1 MPYLLVAMLSL
12 TLPLLSGCQSAY
24 YSAMEQVGIH
34 KREIMVDRVE
44 EANEAQQEAQ
54 QQFTSALDALKTL
67 NQFDGGELE
76 SVYNNINDQYEASSE
91 AAEKVSERIA
101 AIEDVANALFDEWQ
115 DELSLY
121 TSATLRR
128 DSERK
133 LKATQASYRR
143 MLSAM
148 HRAEQKMTPVLN
160 TLRDNTLYLKHNLN
174 AAAIGSLQGE
184 FNALQRDIQRAI
196 SDMEAAIAESERFI
210 SQLKKA

>member
-1 MPYLLVAMLSL
+1 MPYLLAILLSL
-12 TLPLLSGCQSAY
+12 TTLTGCQSAY

-54 QQFTSALDALKTL
+54 EQFTSALDALKAVT
-67 NQFDGGELE
+67 QFDGGDLE
-76 SVYNNINDQYEASSE
+76 TVYNQINDQYEASND
-91 AAEKVSERIA
+91 AAERVSERIA
-101 AIEDVANALFDEWQ
+101 AIEDVASALFDEWH

-121 TSATLRR
+121 TSASLRR

-133 LKATQASYRR
+133 LNSTKASYQR
-143 MLSAM
+143 MLTAM
-148 HRAEQKMTPVLN
+148 HRAEKKMTPVLN

-184 FNALQRDIQRAI
+184 FSSLQRDIQRAI
-196 SDMEAAIAESERFI
+196 TDMEAAIAESERFI
-210 SQLKKA
+210 SHLNKA

>member
-1 MPYLLVAMLSL
+1 MPYLLVILLSL
-12 TLPLLSGCQSAY
+12 ATLTGCQSAY

-54 QQFTSALDALKTL
+54 EQFTSALDALKAVT
-67 NQFDGGELE
+67 QFDGGELE
-76 SVYNNINDQYEASSE
+76 TVYNQINDQYEASND
-91 AAEKVSERIA
+91 AAERVSERIA

-133 LKATQASYRR
+133 LNATKASYNR

-148 HRAEQKMTPVLN
+148 HRAEKKMTPVLD

-184 FNALQRDIQRAI
+184 FSNLQRDIQRAI
-196 SDMEAAIAESERFI
+196 TDMEAAIAESERFI
-210 SQLKKA
+210 AHLNKA

>member
-12 TLPLLSGCQSAY
+12 TLLSGCQSAY
-24 YSAMEQVGIH
+24 YSAMESVGIH

-44 EANEAQQEAQ
+44 EANEAQQDAQ
-54 QQFTSALDALKTL
+54 QQFTSALDALKSLT
-67 NQFDGGELE
+67 QFDGGELE
-76 SVYNNINDQYEASSE
+76 DMYNRINDQYEASND
-91 AAEKVSERIA
+91 AAEKVSSRIA
-101 AIEDVANALFDEWQ
+101 AIEDVADALFDEWQ

-121 TSATLRR
+121 TSSKLKR

-133 LKATQASYRR
+133 LNNTKASYKR

-174 AAAIGSLQGE
+174 AAAIGDLQGE
-184 FNALQRDIQRAI
+184 FNTLQRDIERAI
-196 SDMEAAIAESERFI
+196 GDMENAIAESERFI
-210 SQLKKA
+210 SQLKQA

>member
-1 MPYLLVAMLSL
+1 MPYLLIAMLSI
-12 TLPLLSGCQSAY
+12 TLLSGCQSTY
-24 YSAMEQVGIH
+24 YSAMETVGIH

-44 EANEAQQEAQ
+44 EATEAQQDAQ
-54 QQFTSALDALKTL
+54 QQFTSALDALKAL

-76 SVYNNINDQYEASSE
+76 TAYNNINDQYEASSE
-91 AAEKVSERIA
+91 AAEKVSSRIA

-121 TSATLRR
+121 TS
-128 DSERK
+128 SK
-133 LKATQASYRR
+133 LKRQSEQKLNSTKTSYRR
-143 MLSAM
+143 MLIAM

-184 FNALQRDIQRAI
+184 FNSLQRDIQRAI
-196 SDMEAAIAESERFI
+196 NDMQAAIAESERFI
-210 SQLKKA
+210 SQLQKA

>member
-1 MPYLLVAMLSL
+1 MPYLLAVMLSL
-12 TLPLLSGCQSAY
+12 TLLSGCQSAY
-24 YSAMEQVGIH
+24 YSAMEQVGVH
-34 KREIMVDRVE
+34 KRDIMVDRVE
-44 EANEAQQEAQ
+44 EATEAQQDAQ
-54 QQFTSALDALKTL
+54 QQFTSALDALKAL

-76 SVYNNINDQYEASSE
+76 TAYNAINDQYEASAE
-91 AAEKVSERIA
+91 AAEKVSSRIA

-133 LKATQASYRR
+133 LQSTKASYRR
-143 MLSAM
+143 MLTAM

-184 FNALQRDIQRAI
+184 FSSLQRDIQRAI
-196 SDMEAAIAESERFI
+196 TDMQAAIAESERFI